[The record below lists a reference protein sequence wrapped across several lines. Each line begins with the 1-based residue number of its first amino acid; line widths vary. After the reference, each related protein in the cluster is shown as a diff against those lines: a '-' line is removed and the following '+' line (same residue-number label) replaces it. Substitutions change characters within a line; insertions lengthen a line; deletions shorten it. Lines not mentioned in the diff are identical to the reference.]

1 MNRDLTE
8 ILKEWPYEPGEL
20 HVRLIEGTDDEP
32 KLQVR
37 LDLGILQMNAEG
49 RPDGEQPF
57 GYDSLLEYH
66 EARLDGLE
74 PDLSPEE
81 ADAADG
87 EDESDEADNDGDEPE
102 GDDEIATGSFE
113 APDVLDADELGSGS
127 AADQPKLTGTHC
139 RGLRDEALQY
149 YHRYVALL
157 VLEDFE
163 GVVRDTTRNLRV
175 LELMAEHAE
184 SENDRTSLESHRP
197 YILMMRARAM
207 ASQAIKDS
215 EPKLAILALD
225 QGLEALRAAFDKLG
239 DAEGFDSSKEA
250 EMLRSM
256 REALVPMLP
265 VSQKAELRRRLN
277 EAIMD
282 ENYELAA
289 ILRDEIRLLPE

>member
-20 HVRLIEGTDDEP
+20 HVRLIEGADGEP

-37 LDLGILQMNAEG
+37 LDLGLLQMNAEG

-74 PDLSPEE
+74 PDMEMEDANIVEE
-81 ADAADG
+81 A
-87 EDESDEADNDGDEPE
+87 E
-102 GDDEIATGSFE
+102 GDTEDDDEDDDASENPSFD
-113 APDVLDADELGSGS
+113 APDLLDADDAGPSQDE
-127 AADQPKLTGTHC
+127 PKLTTLHC
-139 RGLRDEALQY
+139 RSLRDEALQY

-175 LELMAEHAE
+175 LELMADHAE
-184 SENDRTSLESHRP
+184 NENDRTSLESHRP

-225 QGLEALRAAFDKLG
+225 QGLEALRGAFERQG
-239 DAEGFDSSKEA
+239 DADGFEGSKEA

>member
-1 MNRDLTE
+1 MNRDLTD

-20 HVRLIEGTDDEP
+20 HVRLIEGTDGEP

-74 PDLSPEE
+74 PDLEPEE
-81 ADAADG
+81 ASE
-87 EDESDEADNDGDEPE
+87 EDDDEDGDEPHE
-102 GDDEIATGSFE
+102 GDAAGADSFDGSAILE
-113 APDVLDADELGSGS
+113 PDELGAGS
-127 AADQPKLTGTHC
+127 EADEPKLTGVHC
-139 RGLRDEALQY
+139 RALRDEALQY

-184 SENDRTSLESHRP
+184 NENDRTSLESHRP

-225 QGLEALRAAFDKLG
+225 QGLEALRAAFDKQG
-239 DAEGFDSSKEA
+239 EPEGFDTSKEA

>member
-1 MNRDLTE
+1 MNRDLTD

-20 HVRLIEGTDDEP
+20 HVRLIEGADGEP

-37 LDLGILQMNAEG
+37 LDLGLLQMNVEG
-49 RPDGEQPF
+49 RPDGERPH

-74 PDLSPEE
+74 PDVF
-81 ADAADG
+81 
-87 EDESDEADNDGDEPE
+87 EDESQDEDENEDEDEIGEEPE
-102 GDDEIATGSFE
+102 NEPNE
-113 APDVLDADELGSGS
+113 PEPEPDVIELGAEGG
-127 AADQPKLTGTHC
+127 QPGDAPTLTSKHC
-139 RGLRDEALQY
+139 RALRDEALQF

-175 LELMAEHAE
+175 LDLLAEHAE
-184 SENDRTSLESHRP
+184 KESDRTSLESHRP

-225 QGLEALRAAFDKLG
+225 QGLDALKEAYAKQG
-239 DAEGFDSSKEA
+239 DADGFETSKEA

-265 VSQKAELRRRLN
+265 VSQKAELRRRLQ
-277 EAIMD
+277 EALMD

-289 ILRDEIRLLPE
+289 ILRDELRLLPD

>member
-1 MNRDLTE
+1 MNRDLTD

-20 HVRLIEGTDDEP
+20 HVRLIEGADGEP

-37 LDLGILQMNAEG
+37 LDLGLLQMNVEG
-49 RPDGEQPF
+49 RPDGERPH

-74 PDLSPEE
+74 VDVI
-81 ADAADG
+81 
-87 EDESDEADNDGDEPE
+87 EDESQDVDEDEDALDEETENEPGEPE
-102 GDDEIATGSFE
+102 PE
-113 APDVLDADELGSGS
+113 PDVIDLGTESGQPGS
-127 AADQPKLTGTHC
+127 APTLTSKHC
-139 RGLRDEALQY
+139 RALRDEALQF

-175 LELMAEHAE
+175 LDLLAEHAE
-184 SENDRTSLESHRP
+184 KESDRTSLESHRP

-225 QGLEALRAAFDKLG
+225 QGLDALKEAYAKQG
-239 DAEGFDSSKEA
+239 DTEGFESSKEA

-265 VSQKAELRRRLN
+265 VSQKAELRRRLQ
-277 EAIMD
+277 EALMD

-289 ILRDEIRLLPE
+289 ILRDELRLLPD

>member
-1 MNRDLTE
+1 MNRDMTD

-20 HVRLIEGTDDEP
+20 HVRLIEGTDGEP

-74 PDLSPEE
+74 PDLEPEE
-81 ADAADG
+81 DSEAEDDDADG
-87 EDESDEADNDGDEPE
+87 EEPEEEEEEDGVGSFGASDILDPDDLGAGSEADE
-102 GDDEIATGSFE
+102 
-113 APDVLDADELGSGS
+113 
-127 AADQPKLTGTHC
+127 PKLTGVHC
-139 RGLRDEALQY
+139 RALRDEALQF

-184 SENDRTSLESHRP
+184 NENDRTSLESHRP

-225 QGLEALRAAFDKLG
+225 QGLEALRAAFDKQG
-239 DAEGFDSSKEA
+239 DPDGFDTSKEA

-256 REALVPMLP
+256 RESLVPMLP

>member
-1 MNRDLTE
+1 MNRDLTD
-8 ILKEWPYEPGEL
+8 ILKEWPYQPGEL
-20 HVRLIEGTDDEP
+20 HVRLIEGADGEP

-37 LDLGILQMNAEG
+37 LDLGLLQMNVEG
-49 RPDGEQPF
+49 RPDGERPH

-74 PDLSPEE
+74 PEDLDD
-81 ADAADG
+81 ADDTDG
-87 EDESDEADNDGDEPE
+87 EDDEGDE
-102 GDDEIATGSFE
+102 DDDGEDDSGEPDAPGEPDVIDLDAEPGE
-113 APDVLDADELGSGS
+113 APRLSG
-127 AADQPKLTGTHC
+127 KHC
-139 RGLRDEALQY
+139 RALRDEALQY

-175 LELMAEHAE
+175 LDLLAEHAE
-184 SENDRTSLESHRP
+184 NPSDRTSLESHRP

-225 QGLEALRAAFDKLG
+225 QGLDALKEAYAKQG
-239 DAEGFDSSKEA
+239 EPEGFESSKEA

-265 VSQKAELRRRLN
+265 VSQKAELRRRLQ
-277 EAIMD
+277 EALMD

-289 ILRDEIRLLPE
+289 ILRDELRLLPD